1 MFRPQTAA
9 YDSNLSRFYL
19 SPQFLTL
26 VGIICWVHACSK
38 SFNIDEHVTKS
49 NIPFEPSLRLLALGM
64 PEGQPLSEFLVY
76 VVQSLSAMF
85 KFVKH
90 FGIRIILTKQ
100 DKPITEARTL
110 SRTANNGYRQN
121 HSQLSTS

>member
-1 MFRPQTAA
+1 MKIQAVKWADFAV
-9 YDSNLSRFYL
+9 SGCLKF
-19 SPQFLTL
+19 
-26 VGIICWVHACSK
+26 G
-38 SFNIDEHVTKS
+38 
-49 NIPFEPSLRLLALGM
+49 
-64 PEGQPLSEFLVY
+64 FLVTIRNTRLAT
-76 VVQSLSAMF
+76 VQSLSAMF